1 MTITTGVVL
10 AAGEG
15 TRLRPLTHNRPKPML
30 PAATRPLIEYV
41 CDALID
47 AGIER
52 LVLVVGYRRD
62 RVQDHFGSRYNGV
75 PVEYVIQDTQLGSGH
90 ALLQARAAVDGP
102 LVAVNGDRAI
112 GPAMIERVVDGFRPD
127 CRATL
132 GVIEHGNPGRYG
144 AVSTDDDRVTGLV
157 EKPGGPEGTRGLI
170 NAGIYAFPE
179 TVFETLG
186 ATPRTDGELPITDTV
201 GRMIEEGAVCGIRV
215 KGLWA
220 DATYPWDLL
229 YVTGEV
235 LAHELGTGDD
245 AVRVAESARVHP
257 GATLQGPVAV
267 GPDCEVAA
275 GAVVGPTVALG
286 RNVTVGA
293 TASVERAV
301 LDDDTR
307 VGPGATLV
315 DCVAGGNVRLG
326 AGTVVPGGPG
336 DVRVG
341 ERIHPDER
349 LGAVFGDRARIGGG
363 VRCVPAAL
371 VGTSAR
377 VAPGVTIEG
386 NVPRGAEV
394 VR

>member
-1 MTITTGVVL
+1 MTIETGVVL

-47 AGIER
+47 AGIGR

-62 RVQDHFGSRYNGV
+62 RVQDHFGSSYRDV
-75 PVEYVIQDTQLGSGH
+75 PIEYVVQDKQLGSGH
-90 ALLQARAAVDGP
+90 ALLEARDAVDGP

-112 GPAMIERVVDGFRPD
+112 RPEMIQRVVDGFRSD
-127 CRATL
+127 CHATL

-144 AVSTDDDRVTGLV
+144 TVTLDGDRVTDLV
-157 EKPGGPEGTRGLI
+157 EKPGDEGTSGLI
-170 NAGIYAFPE
+170 NAGIYAFPS
-179 TVFETLG
+179 TVFDELD
-186 ATPRTDGELPITDTV
+186 ATERTDGELPITDTV
-201 GRMIEEGAVCGIRV
+201 GRLVEEGTVCGVRV
-215 KGLWA
+215 EGLWA

-229 YVTGEV
+229 YVTDQV
-235 LAHELGTGDD
+235 LTHELGTDDD
-245 AVRVAESARVHP
+245 AVRIAPTARIHP
-257 GATLQGPVAV
+257 DATLQGPVAV
-267 GPDCEVAA
+267 GPDCEIAA

-293 TASVERAV
+293 TAAVERTV

-307 VGPGATLV
+307 VGAGATLV
-315 DCVAGGNVRLG
+315 DCVAGSNVRLG
-326 AGTVVPGGPG
+326 PGTVVPGGPG

-341 ERIHPDER
+341 ERIHADER

-363 VRCVPAAL
+363 VRCAPGAL
-371 VGTSAR
+371 VGTDAR
-377 VAPGVTIEG
+377 VAPGVTLAG